1 MDENSFIE
9 LFSFIIS
16 ISISSLLKK
25 KRSEEINSYY
35 NNPQVQ
41 GIGRL
46 DSHSPLCS
54 FTTSKLARS
63 YVLQDKMSPYF
74 KNLNGKWLFRLFT
87 NPEQGLEWRADMI
100 AGKFADSI
108 TKEVNMI
115 QLISIPKPI
124 YCNKGNN
131 QFYYY

>member
-41 GIGRL
+41 GISRL

-74 KNLNGKWLFRLFT
+74 KNLNGKWFFRLFP

-108 TKEVNMI
+108 TKEVGI
-115 QLISIPKPI
+115 I
-124 YCNKGNN
+124 
-131 QFYYY
+131 